1 MMTKDAKQQSQDRDY
16 FNLLLNNPTNSVPL
30 TTEQHS
36 LLFASEVLHL
46 VDILHN
52 KPHDVDK
59 LRFKLLSS
67 LEHLVLG
74 LASRGALTS
83 YLPKSKTLPY
93 KRAPQITKNLVIV
106 TAKKI
111 MAFNLIGG

>member
-36 LLFASEVLHL
+36 LLFANEVLQL
-46 VDILHN
+46 VDILHS

-59 LRFKLLSS
+59 LRFRLLSS
-67 LEHLVLG
+67 LEYLVLG

-83 YLPKSKTLPY
+83 YLSRSKTL
-93 KRAPQITKNLVIV
+93 
-106 TAKKI
+106 
-111 MAFNLIGG
+111 